1 MSIQKEVAPLKQY
14 WIPANALSVAQI
26 EALSAQRKAKA
37 ERYLFE
43 KDRLLCLAAGVLI
56 DRGLQEYGL
65 READVRFACTV
76 HGKPYLPEYPQI
88 HFSVSHAG
96 TMAVAVFS
104 GHEIGCDVE
113 PLLAV
118 DADIA
123 ACFTPE
129 EQAALRRSDDPNR
142 DFTRLWV
149 CKESF
154 LKALGTGLEQ
164 PMNTFCV
171 RLDTHSAVLE
181 QTISPKAW
189 KLTEYQQGDYYFAVC
204 EEYAEGRN
212 QS

>member
-1 MSIQKEVAPLKQY
+1 M
-14 WIPANALSVAQI
+14 
-26 EALSAQRKAKA
+26 SAQRRLRA

-65 READVRFACTV
+65 READVQFACNGY
-76 HGKPYLPEYPQI
+76 GKPYLPAYPQI
-88 HFSVSHAG
+88 HFNVSHAG

-104 GHEIGCDVE
+104 DREIGCDVE
-113 PLLAV
+113 PLLAL
-118 DADIA
+118 DAGIA
-123 ACFTPE
+123 ACFAPE
-129 EQAALRRSDDPNR
+129 EQAALRRSGNPDR

-154 LKALGTGLEQ
+154 LKALGVGLAQ
-164 PMNTFCV
+164 PLNTFCV
-171 RLDTHSAVLE
+171 RLDGNSAVLA

-189 KLTEYQQGDYYFAVC
+189 KLTEYQQDDYYIAVC
-204 EEYAEGRN
+204 EEHTERRD

>member
-1 MSIQKEVAPLKQY
+1 MPIQKEAATLKRY
-14 WIPANALSVAQI
+14 WISANALTAAQI

-65 READVRFACTV
+65 REASVRFACTRC
-76 HGKPYLPEYPQI
+76 GKPYLPEYPQI
-88 HFSVSHAG
+88 HFNVSHAG

-104 GHEIGCDVE
+104 DHEIGCDVE
-113 PLLAV
+113 PLLPV
-118 DADIA
+118 DANIA

-129 EQAALRRSDDPNR
+129 EQAALRRSHDPDR
-142 DFTRLWV
+142 DFTRMWV

-171 RLDTHSAVLE
+171 RLDAHSAVLE

-189 KLTEYQQGDYYFAVC
+189 KLTEYQQGDYYIAVC
-204 EEYAEGRN
+204 EECTEGRN
-212 QS
+212 PS